1 MRGVL
6 RRASI
11 YYRLRRS
18 VKLNYRDTVPEEHS
32 RYEVRDIVQQWFYN
46 FINILNL

>member
-32 RYEVRDIVQQWFYN
+32 RYDVRDIVQRHF
-46 FINILNL
+46 L